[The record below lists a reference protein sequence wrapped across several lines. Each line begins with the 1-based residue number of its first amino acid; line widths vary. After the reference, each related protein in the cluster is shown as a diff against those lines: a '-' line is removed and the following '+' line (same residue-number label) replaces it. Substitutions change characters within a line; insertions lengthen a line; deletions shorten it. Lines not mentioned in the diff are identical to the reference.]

1 MKWEDLKHKR
11 EGGGDKT
18 PPFSNKTKLMGIPP
32 PDNNAANNGYAFFGS
47 QLTGDNANDGNG
59 EELWEKNGI
68 IYSNWMNQTRYTGW
82 ALPNGITSQPVQII
96 DGINMGPGHKA
107 DTPTPSGSTNETT
120 SAIWGTGLNGSPTI
134 YAPETNSTTDLYT
147 GDITTNYYT
156 GLALK
161 GSDTNTIYC
170 VINGTVQNDTYT
182 VNNLEDLSKQLATD
196 ESNMESAIAS
206 AKATAQA
213 GEKSAQQ
220 AVTADGLVIQQLV
233 QDVKDEGEVAKAEA
247 TENTK
252 LTTENK
258 TLNQEL
264 TTANQ
269 TITTD
274 KTTIAN
280 DEAALKSANETI
292 AKDKE
297 VMLAN
302 EKTLVNMTQA
312 INQANQDINSL
323 NKSNKQLTAQNEA
336 LSQTLSGSPGHE
348 AIAPGNTQTNPVP
361 LMNTI
366 LSVAEFQK
374 FTTNYYLSQTGTNGY
389 FANSTLKRMQS
400 IISNVELNLNA
411 MLNGRLYE
419 KYPPGAVVF
428 RGYGNLT
435 PEVEE
440 QTLYQCLTE
449 CVEYRLIT
457 QQYVNLNNSYS
468 GMVNGNNNYQT
479 QNNNVIGLRQDIQ
492 AKLSLL
498 GLYANVLLGKKI
510 PKSTEYQ
517 NEHDGHLTINF
528 SNLQQ
533 WYGFIQNTAW
543 NFTKPISFQN
553 GMTFAGNVL
562 FTADTT
568 FTGNISTKG
577 SITSS
582 GLNVNG
588 SLNALGCDLTNGN
601 LSNVSLGSFQNI
613 NVSNASDLHNVN
625 LTGTPTMPSTVSSSN
640 TNWKLAGENN
650 TFNCSIPS
658 TFQDLT
664 VSGKLNFNSTTPTA
678 FQSSINI
685 TQGNLNL
692 DGKNQQINASNGSF
706 TIGTDP
712 NSAPSNIGTL
722 ISNNTITAKNLQ
734 YYTTNWGYNN
744 DGYVSS
750 LKDVATSISN
760 LPMSNGWITNCT
772 HSDLLNSV
780 NNPHITFLGCPS
792 DGCFLM
798 EQYAVEVYD
807 LTSPELVPGYMSPIA
822 DGQSYFNLQKLFL
835 NTFGNG
841 DLTNGYS
848 YTFHFSLSDIPPL
861 NFAPKSSN
869 GNFPGFNSTV
879 LDTNFTVY
887 ITTDNSE
894 YAYGEVNNN
903 YYYAGYRGI
912 LNYYSGNPFPNGVVG
927 TNQLKTTSSQ
937 PTSYSINLTV
947 PYAVDNRQ
955 ADDSMFLHGA
965 LPVNLTN
972 GQYAIC
978 VFKIRYLVNVGGFG
992 TAPNSTPTKT
1002 NASIIPEIVKL
1013 NDVPGANQQLGRP
1026 IWDMM
1031 YGGLVGYKQQI
1042 DNKQITLTTTQ
1053 LQEFMNIVNTYNN
1066 LVNSNNYTSDE
1077 WGTLYQQW
1085 IHWGRALNP
1094 QDYN

>member
-18 PPFSNKTKLMGIPP
+18 PSFSNQTNLMGIVP
-32 PDNNAANNGYAFFGS
+32 PDNNAANNGFAAWGS
-47 QLTGDNANDGNG
+47 PLSSDNANDTIAG
-59 EELWEKNGI
+59 EELYEKNGK
-68 IYSNWMNQTRYTGW
+68 IYSNWETQTLYSGW
-82 ALPNGITSQPVQII
+82 ALPFGATSSPVQII
-96 DGINMGPGHKA
+96 DGLNKG
-107 DTPTPSGSTNETT
+107 TPSTPAPSGSGTT
-120 SAIWGTGLNGSPTI
+120 QTSNAIWGTGLNGSPTI
-134 YAPETNSTTDLYT
+134 YAPSMSSTTGLYT
-147 GDITTNYYT
+147 GLTTDNYYT

-170 VINGTVQNDTYT
+170 VINGTVQKDTYT
-182 VNNLEDLSKQLATD
+182 VNNLNDLSNQLATD
-196 ESNMESAIAS
+196 ESNMNTAIAK
-206 AKATAQA
+206 AQATAQS
-213 GEKSAQQ
+213 EETSAQQ
-220 AVTADGLVIQQLV
+220 SVQQADATIKADTQTIANDKATITQEQNDITSLGNENSSLTQQL
-233 QDVKDEGEVAKAEA
+233 K
-247 TENTK
+247 
-252 LTTENK
+252 
-258 TLNQEL
+258 
-264 TTANQ
+264 TANQ
-269 TITTD
+269 TITSD
-274 KTTIAN
+274 KATIAS
-280 DEAALKSANETI
+280 DGAALKSANETI
-292 AKDKE
+292 ANDKK

-312 INQANQDINSL
+312 INQANQEVASL
-323 NKSNKQLTAQNEA
+323 TKSNKQLTTQNQA
-336 LSQTLSGSPGHE
+336 LSQTLSGSEGHE
-348 AIAPGNTQTNPVP
+348 AIAPGNTETNPVP

-498 GLYANVLLGKKI
+498 GLYANVLLGKKV

-543 NFTKPISFQN
+543 NFTKPISFQS

-577 SITSS
+577 TIKSS
-582 GLNVNG
+582 GLSVNG
-588 SLNALGCDLTNGN
+588 PLNALSCDLTNGN

-613 NVSNASDLHNVN
+613 DVSNASNLHNVN
-625 LTGTPTMPSTVSSSN
+625 LTGTATMPSTVSSSN
-640 TNWKLAGENN
+640 TNWKLSGENN

-664 VSGKLNFNSTTPTA
+664 VSGKFTYNSSSPTSFNNTVSLNSGDLNVNNGTINQSSNTSTATNYLGNTTIDGTLNATTYQVSYHPIDNGGNTPTFQLSDYLSYTLDAMDPWVFSDSTT
-678 FQSSINI
+678 
-685 TQGNLNL
+685 
-692 DGKNQQINASNGSF
+692 
-706 TIGTDP
+706 
-712 NSAPSNIGTL
+712 
-722 ISNNTITAKNLQ
+722 
-734 YYTTNWGYNN
+734 
-744 DGYVSS
+744 
-750 LKDVATSISN
+750 
-760 LPMSNGWITNCT
+760 
-772 HSDLLNSV
+772 DLLNSV
-780 NNPHITFLGCPS
+780 NSQWITVLNGVG
-792 DGCFLM
+792 DGCYLI
-798 EQYAVEVYD
+798 EQYAVEIYD
-807 LTSPELVPGYMSPIA
+807 TTSPELIPGYMSPIA
-822 DGQSYFNLQKLFL
+822 DGQAYLNLQKLFL

-848 YTFHFSLSDIPPL
+848 YTF
-861 NFAPKSSN
+861 NCPKSKL
-869 GNFPGFNSTV
+869 PGLIPYMNRWGCLSTCV
-879 LDTNFTVY
+879 VGTNFKVY
-887 ITTDNSE
+887 AVKNMAEFHDFD
-894 YAYGEVNNN
+894 GETWPSNWN
-903 YYYAGYRGI
+903 GYRM
-912 LNYYSGNPFPNGVVG
+912 LTSYYNGNPFPIGVVG
-927 TNQLKTTSSQ
+927 TNIWRAGGMPNIQ
-937 PTSYSINLTV
+937 IHLTV

-965 LPVNLTN
+965 VPIDPTN
-972 GQYAIC
+972 ANYVVC
-978 VFKIRYLVNVGGFG
+978 VFKIRYLINI
-992 TAPNSTPTKT
+992 A
-1002 NASIIPEIVKL
+1002 
-1013 NDVPGANQQLGRP
+1013 
-1026 IWDMM
+1026 
-1031 YGGLVGYKQQI
+1031 GY
-1042 DNKQITLTTTQ
+1042 NKPA
-1053 LQEFMNIVNTYNN
+1053 
-1066 LVNSNNYTSDE
+1066 D
-1077 WGTLYQQW
+1077 
-1085 IHWGRALNP
+1085 
-1094 QDYN
+1094 